1 MKRYL
6 GSLLILV
13 VAASFVCPLTAQGA
27 TNQEI
32 AIFKGDDPTNDG
44 LSLGGWGS
52 GSAVKTKEQILD
64 GAWSI
69 KIATQGLYSGGKID
83 FTQPVTLFSD
93 GIDPTR
99 YIQFIM
105 FFKDIRQVNPAQGTD
120 YTWADVEPYSKPK
133 ANKMRFV
140 FVSDKGETV
149 EAIEPTGAIDPDD
162 NWMRIAVP
170 LAKFKQK
177 EGITSF
183 AMKRFMVF
191 TDIPCTLYLGTMK
204 LVTDAAP
211 IKVDPLDP
219 RTIAIMDPQFF
230 VASATGGVSSLNYS
244 WDFDSANGIQVES
257 TEPVAKYYY
266 RTGGEFTVTLTVSDA
281 DGLKDPVTVSTTIEV
296 TD

>member
-1 MKRYL
+1 MRYV
-6 GSLLILV
+6 GSLLIL
-13 VAASFVCPLTAQGA
+13 AAAVCFVCPLTVQGA
-27 TNQEI
+27 TAPEI
-32 AIFKGDDPTNDG
+32 AIFKGDDPSNDG
-44 LSLGGWGS
+44 ISLGGWGS

-64 GAWSI
+64 AAWSI
-69 KIATQGLYSGGKID
+69 KITTQGMYSGAKIE
-83 FTQPVTLFSD
+83 FGQPVTLFAD

-99 YIQFIM
+99 YIQFIF
-105 FFKDIRQVNPAQGTD
+105 FFKDVQEINPVQGTD
-120 YTWADVEPYSKPK
+120 YTWADVEPYKKPK
-133 ANKMRFV
+133 VNKMRFV

-149 EAIEPTGAIDPDD
+149 EAIEPTGALDPDD

-183 AMKRFMVF
+183 VMKRFMVF
-191 TDIPCTLYLGTMK
+191 TDIPATFYLGTMK
-204 LVTDAAP
+204 LVTDTAP

-219 RTIAIMDPQFF
+219 RTIAVMDPQFF
-230 VASATGGVSSLNYS
+230 VANATAGVSSLKYS
-244 WDFDSANGIQVES
+244 WDFDAANGIQAES

-281 DGLKDPVTVSTTIEV
+281 DGLKDPVTVSTTVEV